1 MKKFQSL
8 ASTTA
13 IVVLLLFCSNLFIH
27 ANPLPV
33 PKNIK
38 HEKVLGYQLYP
49 YIELKN
55 NTFFVIQDEVTWQQ
69 YFMSSHQDLRSP
81 KVVGLD
87 FNDEMVIVI
96 FKKTHEIWKFNTE
109 KVSNQNGN
117 LYVAYEANIIG
128 VNAFKTSNFLHI
140 IKVKKNDFKNVRFFE
155 NHVPITDIPMDEKPI
170 DAIPSPVTFVPEFE
184 EKSDADMSI
193 EDDEVE
199 ETTMGAS
206 KDETIEDLVET
217 EDLIESGSYRENPDL
232 EEENLTIDNQLEDA
246 EVAEMAEKEAIIEKV
261 EEALDVEL
269 EEETIQKMEKIMN
282 EKMDKKTIEEAK
294 DALNK
299 QLEEDTTDEI
309 TDLPNDDLEEDILE
323 EDDDLFENEKVIMT
337 REEAAEI
344 QKKKEEETPGINNTQ
359 PSIKDKLAQIEK
371 RNEAMAEEQNEEIEA
386 TTAPYK
392 TRRMAK
398 VDETTNAAMEEVTES
413 NQQFGFNVFEQLT
426 QAESGN
432 IVFSPFALSTAL
444 AMSYAGARE
453 DTETQMLQSL
463 QFHQSSKNLHK
474 NYENLLEELVLD
486 GMALNNE
493 NTGTELVIGNAM
505 WLDDKFEL
513 NDPYSDIAKKN
524 YRGSLRNVKF
534 KDKDV
539 LLEELNNWMKVKTA
553 YNILDEVPAD
563 FKPDESAILL
573 TNTLHLK
580 TKWDSPFDGSVTQA
594 ADFKLTEEKS
604 LRVNMMHTEGTFGY
618 FENSM
623 VKTIAIPCNDDYTML
638 VLIPKA
644 YFQLKAVQ
652 KTLMRGGYT
661 HWLTAMENQTVRLSI
676 PRFSFNT
683 QVDMIPSLQKIGM
696 TKPFDKKAD
705 FSGMFN
711 KRNAPI
717 GNVFHPIHIHIN
729 ESGISTEENS
739 STSTTGNWTE
749 SDEESQYI
757 FEANRPFMFL
767 IIDNHRKHLM
777 MMGRVTQPELAE

>member
-8 ASTTA
+8 ASKIA
-13 IVVLLLFCSNLFIH
+13 IVFTLVLFCSTLPIQ
-27 ANPLPV
+27 ANPLPI

-55 NTFFVIQDEVTWQQ
+55 NTFFVIQDEITWQQ
-69 YFMSSHQDLRSP
+69 YFMSNHQDLRSS
-81 KVVGLD
+81 KVVDLD
-87 FNDEMVIVI
+87 FKDEMAIVI
-96 FKKTHEIWKFNTE
+96 FKKTHEIWKLNTK
-109 KVSNQNGN
+109 KVTNQNGN

-128 VNAFKTSNFLHI
+128 VNAFKTSSFLHI
-140 IKVKKNDFKNVRFFE
+140 IKVKKNEFKNVRFFE
-155 NHVPITDIPMDEKPI
+155 NHIPITDIPVDEKPI
-170 DAIPSPVTFVPEFE
+170 DAIPTPITFVPELE
-184 EKSDADMSI
+184 EKLDTDMSMDNDHTEEMMGTSKSEMK
-193 EDDEVE
+193 EDPVEV
-199 ETTMGAS
+199 
-206 KDETIEDLVET
+206 DN
-217 EDLIESGSYRENPDL
+217 LIESGLYRENPDL
-232 EEENLTIDNQLEDA
+232 EEDDLFED
-246 EVAEMAEKEAIIEKV
+246 
-261 EEALDVEL
+261 
-269 EEETIQKMEKIMN
+269 KM
-282 EKMDKKTIEEAK
+282 K
-294 DALNK
+294 DIR
-299 QLEEDTTDEI
+299 DT
-309 TDLPNDDLEEDILE
+309 DLEED
-323 EDDDLFENEKVIMT
+323 DLFEDEKVIMT
-337 REEAAEI
+337 REEAAEL
-344 QKKKEEETPGINNTQ
+344 QKKKEQETSGINNTE
-359 PSIKDKLAQIEK
+359 PSIKDKLAQIEEES
-371 RNEAMAEEQNEEIEA
+371 EAMAEEQNEEIDA
-386 TTAPYK
+386 TTSPYK
-392 TRRMAK
+392 THRMAK
-398 VDETTNAAMEEVTES
+398 VDETTNAAMEEMAES

-426 QAESGN
+426 ETESGN

-453 DTETQMLQSL
+453 ATEAQMLQTL

-474 NYENLLEELVLD
+474 NYENLLAELVLD

-505 WLDDKFEL
+505 WLDDKFQL
-513 NDPYSDIAKKN
+513 NDPYSDIARKN

-539 LLEELNNWMKVKTA
+539 FLEELNNWMKVKTA
-553 YNILDEVPAD
+553 YNILDEVPTD
-563 FKPDESAILL
+563 FKPNESAILL

-580 TKWDSPFDGSVTQA
+580 TKWDLPFDRSITQA
-594 ADFKLTEEKS
+594 AAFKLTEEKS
-604 LRVNMMHTEGTFGY
+604 LQVNMMHTEDTFGY

-661 HWLTAMENQTVRLSI
+661 HWLTAMKNHKVRLSL

-683 QVDMIPSLQKIGM
+683 QVDMVAPLEKIGM
-696 TKPFDKKAD
+696 TEPFDKKAD

-717 GNVFHPIHIHIN
+717 GDIFHPTHIHIN

-739 STSTTGNWTE
+739 NTSRAGNWTE
-749 SDEESQYI
+749 SDEESEYI

-767 IIDNHRKHLM
+767 IIDNNRKHLL
-777 MMGRVTQPELAE
+777 MMGKVMEPELAE